1 MERLYKNI
9 IYTFFIKYFML
20 NGEELIINRIN
31 KIIMDKHILNIIIKI
46 N

>member
-1 MERLYKNI
+1 
-9 IYTFFIKYFML
+9 ML

-46 N
+46 NYKT

>member
-1 MERLYKNI
+1 
-9 IYTFFIKYFML
+9 ML